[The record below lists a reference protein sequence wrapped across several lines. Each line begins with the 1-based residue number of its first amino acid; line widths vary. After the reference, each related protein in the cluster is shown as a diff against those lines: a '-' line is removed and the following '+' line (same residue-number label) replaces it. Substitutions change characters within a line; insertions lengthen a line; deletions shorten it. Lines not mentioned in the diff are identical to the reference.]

1 MVSMLPAPDESPL
14 ATLDL
19 EALMTTKTCAASSA
33 ISGRTLTGF
42 SPVRS
47 SELPVTILRWIC
59 VEQPTLGVDDETD
72 YDNDVFDPG
81 DCDDMDD
88 EM

>member
-1 MVSMLPAPDESPL
+1 LLRLLTNHSSPAPDKSLL
-14 ATLDL
+14 AS
-19 EALMTTKTCAASSA
+19 SSA

-42 SPVRS
+42 RPVRS
-47 SELPVTILRWIC
+47 SERPVIILRWIW

-81 DCDDMDD
+81 DFDDMDAAI
-88 EM
+88 